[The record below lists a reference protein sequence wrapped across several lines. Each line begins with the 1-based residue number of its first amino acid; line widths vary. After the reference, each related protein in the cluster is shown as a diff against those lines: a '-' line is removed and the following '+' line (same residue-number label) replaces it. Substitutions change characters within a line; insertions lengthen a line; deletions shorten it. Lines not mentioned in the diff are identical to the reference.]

1 MGPQNAMLQWHLSRT
16 FYKIIPNSQKYL
28 MIIHTS
34 NPMWLL
40 CDFAMLVS
48 ILITV
53 TSFSFGGQSRKS
65 FCIFLFVICRQK
77 GALKKIFS
85 LAADFHLWKRLSP
98 NLTLL
103 VTKVVYTL
111 CKTNLKLVELS
122 FFGRSSDMW
131 MCMNL
136 FFFIN
141 LQFSGWFCKFS
152 VYLLC
157 ETERERERDL
167 LIATLDPDKM
177 SNILHRANTQTIYF
191 DSWPW
196 TSGF

>member
-1 MGPQNAMLQWHLSRT
+1 
-16 FYKIIPNSQKYL
+16 
-28 MIIHTS
+28 
-34 NPMWLL
+34 
-40 CDFAMLVS
+40 MLVF
-48 ILITV
+48 ILIKV
-53 TSFSFGGQSRKS
+53 TSFSFSFLFFSFGGQSRKP

-85 LAADFHLWKRLSP
+85 LAADFHLRKRLSSP

-111 CKTNLKLVELS
+111 CKTNLKLVVLS

-141 LQFSGWFCKFS
+141 LQFFWMILQIFYVPS
-152 VYLLC
+152 VRDR
-157 ETERERERDL
+157 EREREHDL

-177 SNILHRANTQTIYF
+177 SNILHQANTQTNCF
-191 DSWPW
+191 VLN
-196 TSGF
+196 F